1 MRCPWQLAFLA
12 CVLGGLVE
20 AEEPTSRLEVVTPRD
35 DGIVATGI
43 NAGGEIVGFEWVDNK
58 RIPDII
64 DQVPIV
70 ARGKTITPLPL
81 LKGYTATFPAAI
93 SDGGWVVGR
102 AGKPA
107 PVNVAVPRRTQA
119 FLWDAKG
126 GIRGLGTVEGDN
138 DSFASD
144 ITPDGRV
151 ISGFSVGPKRVRACV
166 WERAGDGWKATAL
179 PHEFKLGANVVPI
192 SDNGR
197 FLAAVDGEKP
207 CLWSRLPSGQWSQH
221 ILGEPGSM
229 VPRGVNNSATVVG
242 VRFTLDGRTHAVI
255 WTRESGIKRL
265 GKPLG
270 YVNSEANAVNNAGI
284 VVGMVDGPNGSKIG
298 PRAFVAQGGHVR
310 IIDEAG
316 PSFTSATAIND
327 KGQVTGVFE
336 KEEETER
343 PGEPKAVPEKARDR
357 PVPARK
363 PAR

>member
-1 MRCPWQLAFLA
+1 MVQ
-12 CVLGGLVE
+12 
-20 AEEPTSRLEVVTPRD
+20 AEEPTIRLEVVTPRD

-43 NAGGEIVGFEWVDNK
+43 DGKGEIVGFEWVENK
-58 RIPDII
+58 RVAGIV

-81 LKGYTATFPAAI
+81 LTGYTATFPAAI
-93 SDGGWVVGR
+93 SDAGWVVGR

-107 PVNVAVPRRTQA
+107 PLNVAVPLRNQA
-119 FLWDAKG
+119 FLWDAKA

-151 ISGFSVGPKRVRACV
+151 ISGFAVGPNRVRACV
-166 WERAGDGWKATAL
+166 WERAGGAWKATAL

-192 SDNGR
+192 SDDGR
-197 FLAAVDGEKP
+197 YVAGVDGEKP
-207 CLWSRLPSGQWSQH
+207 CLWTRTSSGGWTLET
-221 ILGEPGSM
+221 IGEPASM
-229 VPRGVNNSATVVG
+229 VPRSVNNSATVVG
-242 VRFTLDGRTHAVI
+242 VQFTLDGLVHAVI

-270 YVNSEANAVNNAGI
+270 YVKSEANAVNNAGAI
-284 VVGMVDGPNGSKIG
+284 VGMVDGPNGSKIG
-298 PRAFVAQGGHVR
+298 PRAFVAQGRHVR

-316 PSFTSATAIND
+316 PTFTSATAIND

-336 KEEETER
+336 KEEEDEAR
-343 PGEPKAVPEKARDR
+343 PGEVKGVPGKPRDR
-357 PVPARK
+357 PVPSRK
-363 PAR
+363 PGP